1 MEYLYKTGQQNVFFK
16 KYDLPTKSVHYYL
29 LVSGYLYFN
38 DEGSIRAQ
46 RLMLHKLKWTFSDKT
61 DIVPV
66 DDFKN
71 KQYFFIDRYHL
82 EIDPSEKP
90 VDYRKICH
98 IREFFHSPKD
108 GLFSTETTEKFVKY
122 RKKEDRFHKDFKNT
136 LVALGLFEQEL
147 AASCNNDVNNNINN
161 NTRDANIRKF
171 YSEDVRE

>member
-1 MEYLYKTGQQNVFFK
+1 MEYLFKTGQQNVVFK
-16 KYDLPTKSVHYYL
+16 KYDLPTKTVHYYL

-38 DEGSIRAQ
+38 KNYDIRAQ
-46 RLMLHKLKWTFSDKT
+46 RLMLHKLKWTFSNKT

-90 VDYRKICH
+90 VDYREICNVT
-98 IREFFHSPKD
+98 EFFHSTANS
-108 GLFSTETTEKFVKY
+108 LFNLETTQKFVKY
-122 RKKEDRFHKDFKNT
+122 RKIEDRFNKDFENI
-136 LVALGLFEQEL
+136 LVVLGVLEHVL
-147 AASCNNDVNNNINN
+147 KARGNNNIINN